1 MPSTGTPTDAP
12 RKPARARALARGVLG
27 TCAMA
32 VALGTAG
39 AVAQAVQSRTGM
51 SDTARQFLIA
61 ALCLLIAT
69 SLIVLLRRGADREPM
84 SGLGLTGW
92 ATGLR
97 TFALGVA
104 VTGGSAAVVLGLGTW
119 AGWFEWGPLDA
130 PKLAQFLLVNTLIAL
145 ALEAFPEE
153 LVFRGYVYVSLN
165 RALRRWT
172 AALTTVLLFCFAG
185 AGSTVVNFAVGT
197 LLGSNPAAPG
207 FAPPG
212 QDPVAYAVL
221 FPVFG
226 TALLIARIT
235 TGSLWT
241 SIAVHLTYLTVA
253 RIALEGADRGTGW
266 SAQPTTPDA
275 LLLIPIFLLLTTVV
289 FLLVKRHPVG
299 WRERARTAPRKNFG
313 ENSSRGVDPGPAR
326 SMRR

>member
-1 MPSTGTPTDAP
+1 MPSTEATVDAP
-12 RKPARARALARGVLG
+12 RTRALARGVLG

-32 VALGTAG
+32 VGLGSAG
-39 AVAQAVQSRTGM
+39 AIAHAVQSRTGM
-51 SDTARQFLIA
+51 SDTSRQVLIA
-61 ALCLLIAT
+61 ALCLLITA
-69 SLIVLLRRGADREPM
+69 SLIVLLRRAVDREPM

-104 VTGGSAAVVLGLGTW
+104 VTGGSAVVVFGLGTW

-130 PKLAQFLLVNTLIAL
+130 AKLTRFLLVNALIAM

-153 LVFRGYVYVSLN
+153 LVFRGYVYASLS
-165 RALRRWT
+165 RALHRWT
-172 AALTTVLLFCFAG
+172 AFLTTVLLFCLVG

-197 LLGSNPAAPG
+197 LLGDNPPAPG

-226 TALLIARIT
+226 TVLLIARIT

-253 RIALEGADRGTGW
+253 RITLEGADRGTGW

-275 LLLIPIFLLLTTVV
+275 LLLIPAFLLLTAVV
-289 FLLVKRHPVG
+289 FLLVKRRPVISG
-299 WRERARTAPRKNFG
+299 
-313 ENSSRGVDPGPAR
+313 S
-326 SMRR
+326 

>member
-1 MPSTGTPTDAP
+1 MPSTEAPVDAP
-12 RKPARARALARGVLG
+12 RARALARGVLG

-32 VALGTAG
+32 VALGSAG
-39 AVAQAVQSRTGM
+39 AIAHAVQSRTGM
-51 SDTARQFLIA
+51 SDASRQVLIA
-61 ALCLLIAT
+61 ALCLLIT
-69 SLIVLLRRGADREPM
+69 VSLIVLLRRAVDREPM

-92 ATGLR
+92 ARGLR

-104 VTGGSAAVVLGLGTW
+104 VTGGSAVVVFGLGTW

-130 PKLAQFLLVNTLIAL
+130 AKLARFLLVNALIAM

-153 LVFRGYVYVSLN
+153 LVFRGYVYASLS

-172 AALTTVLLFCFAG
+172 AFLTTVLLFCLVG

-197 LLGSNPAAPG
+197 LLGQDPPAPG

-226 TALLIARIT
+226 TVLLIARIT

-253 RIALEGADRGTGW
+253 RITLEGASRGTGW
-266 SAQPTTPDA
+266 AAQPTTPDA
-275 LLLIPIFLLLTTVV
+275 LLLIPAFLLLTAVV
-289 FLLVKRHPVG
+289 FLLVKR
-299 WRERARTAPRKNFG
+299 R
-313 ENSSRGVDPGPAR
+313 PAA
-326 SMRR
+326 SGS

>member
-1 MPSTGTPTDAP
+1 MPSTEALVDAP
-12 RKPARARALARGVLG
+12 RRTTRAGALTRGVLG

-32 VALGTAG
+32 VALGSAG
-39 AVAQAVQSRTGM
+39 AIAHAAQSRTGM
-51 SDTARQFLIA
+51 SDTSRQVLIA
-61 ALCLLIAT
+61 ALCLLIAV
-69 SLIVLLRRGADREPM
+69 SLIALLRRAVDREPM

-92 ATGLR
+92 AAGLR

-104 VTGGSAAVVLGLGTW
+104 ITGGSAAVVFGLGTW

-130 PKLAQFLLVNTLIAL
+130 AKLAQFLLVNTLIAL

-153 LVFRGYVYVSLN
+153 LVFRGYVYASLS

-172 AALTTVLLFCFAG
+172 AFLTTVLLFCLVG

-197 LLGSNPAAPG
+197 LLGDNPPAPG

-226 TALLIARIT
+226 TVLLIARIT
-235 TGSLWT
+235 TGSLWA

-253 RIALEGADRGTGW
+253 RITLEGASRDTGW

-275 LLLIPIFLLLTTVV
+275 LLLIPAFLLLTAVV
-289 FLLVKRHPVG
+289 FLLVKR
-299 WRERARTAPRKNFG
+299 R
-313 ENSSRGVDPGPAR
+313 PAGAD
-326 SMRR
+326 S